1 MQSDKEVELSN
12 GGNNIV
18 CNDMMLS
25 YFLIP
30 KKPTRRPD
38 DGVWLSDDERHVDHR
53 LTVTSLGMVC
63 KVLENHSISNPVAT
77 EKLPEITVHRMPNRF

>member
-1 MQSDKEVELSN
+1 MQCAKEVELSN

-53 LTVTSLGMVC
+53 LTVTLLGMVC
-63 KVLENHSISNPVAT
+63 KVLENHSVCIPVAIWL
-77 EKLPEITVHRMPNRF
+77 KK

>member
-1 MQSDKEVELSN
+1 MSDKEVELSN

-53 LTVTSLGMVC
+53 LTVTS
-63 KVLENHSISNPVAT
+63 
-77 EKLPEITVHRMPNRF
+77 